1 MIEPKDAAS
10 HGTILAAPCA
20 GRVGRSPPA
29 SIWTTVSSRW
39 WKKVTK
45 TIDSRLRL
53 DGIDRGVIEKLQ
65 KFMPIFE
72 DNMPA
77 IIADFYRSMAS
88 FPQTRVFFESSDVSV
103 LKRKQ
108 ITHWRNLM
116 GSEFSRPYVRSAIRI
131 GFVHHKIGLPLYLYL
146 AGYNR
151 ILCELTRLAIMHESG
166 ALSSSETVA
175 ALIKAVSLDMD
186 IGAISCYFLCMPQEE
201 YGDSCLTARCL
212 QRQSPGRRCFHGGRA
227 GDSQTF
233 RRTSRSV
240 Q

>member
-10 HGTILAAPCA
+10 HGTIPGRAVRRPGGSIPA
-20 GRVGRSPPA
+20 GVNLDDGV
-29 SIWTTVSSRW
+29 IQMVEE
-39 WKKVTK
+39 KVTK

-186 IGAISCYFLCMPQEE
+186 IAISCYFLAEKLGMPQEE
-201 YGDSCLTARCL
+201 PVIPA
-212 QRQSPGRRCFHGGRA
+212 
-227 GDSQTF
+227 
-233 RRTSRSV
+233 
-240 Q
+240 